1 MLESECKKW
10 ASTLNAKSYFICQD
24 QALKKIIISIYWLF
38 QPDFYSLFWGEHW
51 IQDVCQ
57 LFFINFMLQG
67 NLLMGFISWKMW
79 PIKSTIFVR
88 PFTVKPIHFSARFF
102 WEFLLVMKCVEIFDF
117 ERSVYPARIHWR
129 VDYFAMLQLNVSI
142 KQSLTIF
149 VGNLKAVTC
158 YFLSKNK
165 VLQLPATTLL

>member
-88 PFTVKPIHFSARFF
+88 PSMLSRYI
-102 WEFLLVMKCVEIFDF
+102 LVPASFELFYWWWKCWNLWLWTL
-117 ERSVYPARIHWR
+117 RITSS
-129 VDYFAMLQLNVSI
+129 FA
-142 KQSLTIF
+142 
-149 VGNLKAVTC
+149 LKSRLFCDVTGEC
-158 YFLSKNK
+158 INK
-165 VLQLPATTLL
+165 AITDNFRM